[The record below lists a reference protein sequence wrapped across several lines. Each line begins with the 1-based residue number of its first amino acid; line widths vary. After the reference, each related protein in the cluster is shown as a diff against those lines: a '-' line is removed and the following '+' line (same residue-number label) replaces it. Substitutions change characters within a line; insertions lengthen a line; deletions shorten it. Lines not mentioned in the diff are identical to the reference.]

1 MRQRVK
7 AGGDDRRARMR
18 RPGGAGARPASRW
31 ALPALAV
38 LLALPML
45 GGCAGQ
51 LEDQPRALPASVAVP
66 LPPAA
71 PRTTGVDSP
80 AAREHKQLVGFFGGE
95 YHAPA
100 TERFVDEVLVKLA
113 AASDTPSQVYRVTIL
128 NSPIVNAFA
137 LPSGE
142 IFVTRGLLALA
153 NDTSEVA
160 AVMAHEIAHVTERH
174 ALRRAELEKRSAV
187 ISQAADVIDD
197 PNRSKTFKSYAQ
209 LSLASFSRQQEI
221 DADQVGIRVIAKA
234 GYDPFAASRF
244 LVSLGRAT
252 DLRQSLH
259 PGAEAKPDMMAT
271 HPSTPE
277 RVAKAVAV
285 ARGISAPGIGETG
298 HDRYLAAIDGILYGD
313 DPAQG
318 FVRGR
323 RFIHPK
329 LGFAFTA
336 PEDFVLEN
344 SAQAVL
350 GVTQDGTEALRLDSM
365 KVAPETT
372 LAAYLASGWIEGLQ
386 TQGTAE
392 AIKVNGLPGIT
403 VLAKAESW
411 SFRLAAIRVGG
422 DVYRLTFAAKD
433 LTPEV
438 DRRFRDAIDTFR
450 RITPEDAR
458 DVRPMR
464 VAIATAAPGE
474 GAEAFAARMAVP
486 DHPLENFQVLN
497 GLDGPTLEA
506 NRHYKVVVE

>member
-1 MRQRVK
+1 MAQGLDAIRSL
-7 AGGDDRRARMR
+7 RRARVSPVR
-18 RPGGAGARPASRW
+18 AAAPRPAPSRR
-31 ALPALAV
+31 ALGPM
-38 LLALPML
+38 LALVAVL
-45 GGCAGQ
+45 GGCAGN
-51 LEDQPRALPASVAVP
+51 LEDQPQATPASLTVP

-80 AAREHKQLVGFFGGE
+80 AAREHKQLTAFFGGE

-100 TERFVDEVLVKLA
+100 IERFVDDVLVKLA

-174 ALRRAELEKRSAV
+174 AMRRAELEKNSAV
-187 ISQAADVIDD
+187 ISKAADVIDD
-197 PNRSKTFKSYAQ
+197 PNRSKNFKNYAQ

-259 PGAEAKPDMMAT
+259 PGAPSKPDMMAT

-277 RVAKAVAV
+277 RVARAVAV
-285 ARGISAPGIGETG
+285 ARGIAAPGIGETG

-350 GVTQDGTEALRLDSM
+350 GVTQDGSQALRLDSM
-365 KVAPETT
+365 KVSPETG

-386 TQGTAE
+386 TQGTPE
-392 AIKVNGLPGIT
+392 PIKVNGLSGIT
-403 VLAKAESW
+403 VMAKAESW

-450 RITPEDAR
+450 RVTPEDAR
-458 DVRPMR
+458 DVKPMR
-464 VAIATAAPGE
+464 IATATAAAGE
-474 GAEAFAARMAVP
+474 TADAFAGRMAVP
-486 DHPLENFQVLN
+486 DHPLETFEVLN
-497 GLDGPTLEA
+497 GLDGASLEA
-506 NRHYKVVVE
+506 GRRYKVVVE

>member
-1 MRQRVK
+1 MAQEVE
-7 AGGDDRRARMR
+7 ACGDLRRAR
-18 RPGGAGARPASRW
+18 AGRSGTVAWLAAVAS
-31 ALPALAV
+31 LALA
-38 LLALPML
+38 
-45 GGCAGQ
+45 GCAGSID
-51 LEDQPRALPASVAVP
+51 DQPRPVQASITVP

-80 AAREHKQLVGFFGGE
+80 AAREHKQLAAYFGGE
-95 YHAPA
+95 YHAPV
-100 TERFVDEVLVKLA
+100 TERFVDDVLVKLA

-174 ALRRAELEKRSAV
+174 ALRRAELEKNSAV
-187 ISQAADVIDD
+187 ISKAAAVIDD
-197 PNRSKTFKSYAQ
+197 PGRSRSFQNYAQ

-259 PGAEAKPDMMAT
+259 PGPDAKPDMMAT

-277 RVAKAVAV
+277 RVARAVAA
-285 ARGISAPGIGETG
+285 ARSISAPGIGETG
-298 HDRYLAAIDGILYGD
+298 HDKYLAAIDGILYGD

-350 GVTQDGTEALRLDSM
+350 GVTQDGGQALRLDSM
-365 KVAPETT
+365 KVSPETS
-372 LAAYLASGWIEGLQ
+372 LDAYLASGWIEGLQ
-386 TQGTAE
+386 TRGTPE
-392 AIKVNGLPGIT
+392 PIKVNGLAGIT
-403 VLAKAESW
+403 VVAKAESW

-438 DRRFRDAIDTFR
+438 DRRFREAIDTFR
-450 RITPEDAR
+450 RITPEDAH

-464 VAIATAAPGE
+464 IAVSPAGAGETAE
-474 GAEAFAARMAVP
+474 TVSARMAVP
-486 DHPLENFQVLN
+486 DHPLETFEVLN
-497 GLDGPTLEA
+497 GLDGPSLETG
-506 NRHYKVVVE
+506 RRYKVVVE